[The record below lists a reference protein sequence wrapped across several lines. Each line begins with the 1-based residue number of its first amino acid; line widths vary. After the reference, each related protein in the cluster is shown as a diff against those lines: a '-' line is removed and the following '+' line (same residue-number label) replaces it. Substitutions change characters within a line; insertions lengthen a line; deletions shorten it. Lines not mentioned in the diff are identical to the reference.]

1 MTMRYKE
8 FENLM
13 LKYKDNNE
21 SVILKFALGIYP
33 IANFILLT
41 ILILRGA

>member
-8 FENLM
+8 FEDLM
-13 LKYKDNNE
+13 LKYKKNNE
-21 SVILKFALGIYP
+21 SDVLKFALGIYP

-41 ILILRGA
+41 FLILKII